1 VRNLRAAGGEA
12 TLTRSR
18 RTEKIAALEL
28 VPEQAAPI
36 LRYALQT
43 GAPRMPRLIVL
54 AYRRFLALPTST
66 AT

>member
-28 VPEQAAPI
+28 VPEQG
-36 LRYALQT
+36 RT
-43 GAPRMPRLIVL
+43 D
-54 AYRRFLALPTST
+54 LALCV
-66 AT
+66 ADGLA